1 MNAATFAWIAIG
13 GALGSVARFAADT
26 LIMRVAGGAF
36 PWGTLAVN
44 AAGSLAIGVLL
55 ALVGPVRPPG
65 PTALQAFVA
74 VGILGGFTTFSAFS
88 GQTLLLA
95 QNQPLQ
101 AALYVGGT
109 VVLCLAAVWAGY
121 LGAGAWGAVPLAR

>member
-1 MNAATFAWIAIG
+1 VNAVTFAWVAIG
-13 GALGSVARFAADT
+13 GALGSVTRFAADT
-26 LIMRVAGGAF
+26 LIMRAAGGSF

-44 AAGSLAIGVLL
+44 VVGSFAIGMLL

-88 GQTLLLA
+88 GQSLLLA
-95 QNQPLQ
+95 QTQPLQ

-109 VVLCLAAVWAGY
+109 VALCLAAVWIGH
-121 LGAGAWGAVPLAR
+121 LGALPLVR

>member
-1 MNAATFAWIAIG
+1 MNAATFAWIALG
-13 GALGSVARFAADT
+13 GALGSVTRFAADT
-26 LIMRVAGGAF
+26 LLMRAAGGPF

-44 AAGSLAIGVLL
+44 VAGSFAIGVLL

-88 GQTLLLA
+88 GQTLILA
-95 QNQPLQ
+95 QTQPLQ
-101 AALYVGGT
+101 AALYVGST
-109 VVLCLAAVWAGY
+109 VVLCLAAVWIGH
-121 LGAGAWGAVPLAR
+121 LGALPLVR